1 MGSRDEDDRGVSR
14 TRLGVYLIDG
24 GWRPSVSRRLPPHVL
39 TALRGLRPHLDR
51 LVVGAPPTI
60 LDADRAL
67 LNDVAD
73 ILITEDGLTHGTVV
87 ASLGEQVA
95 GYDQVLLT
103 GSGWF
108 GPVAD
113 LGPVFE
119 RMTDVPVWSLVP
131 RASTLPVE
139 PEHPLTVSLDPDWY
153 VMSGARATS
162 AELRRWRKS
171 GRGLELSP
179 TAIPGARYAFNPEV
193 YSSPD
198 PALMNLPELI
208 DAGLP
213 FVPLAAFGVDPL
225 VADRLA
231 VVPADGF
238 EHLAATGID
247 MGEVWHGLLDQ
258 VPLRDLS
265 TNLGLTRVLGSRQP
279 TGKTT
284 LRTAALLH
292 LYYDELT
299 DDLMDRVDLLPGTV
313 DVIVTTTDE
322 TKRASIEGRLA
333 ARSKQYSHDVR
344 VLASNKGRDIS
355 ALLVGCADVL
365 ADESYD
371 IVVKLHGKKSMQDD
385 VNASSWF
392 RRHLLDNLLPTAA
405 VAAELYDWFETD
417 PHLGI
422 AVPPVIHMY
431 YPTMGHAWLGNR
443 KMADALADRLGLT
456 VPFDEHTPVAPFGS
470 MFVAR
475 REALTPW
482 LSLNLTWDDFPDGK
496 GYVDGTL
503 AHTIERMFCYV
514 AADTGRYTGTVLGP
528 TMAGIEYGFLEYKLQ
543 AVGARMQ
550 AYAIDQVEYLDGL
563 RRTLRGEVVRRFP
576 GVADRLRPM
585 YHAIRRPQR
594 PPS

>member
-1 MGSRDEDDRGVSR
+1 VGSRDEDDRGVSR

-24 GWRPSVSRRLPPHVL
+24 GRRASVSRRVPPHVL
-39 TALRGLRPHLDR
+39 TALRGLRPYLDR
-51 LVVGAPPTI
+51 LVVGAPRTI

-73 ILITEDGLTHGTVV
+73 TLITEDGLTHGTVV
-87 ASLGEQVA
+87 ASLGDQVA

-113 LGPVFE
+113 LGPVLD
-119 RMTDVPVWSLVP
+119 RMRDVAVWSL
-131 RASTLPVE
+131 LPKGSGLPFE
-139 PEHPLTVSLDPDWY
+139 PVFRLTLDPDWY
-153 VMSGARATS
+153 VMPAALAAS
-162 AELRRWRKS
+162 AELVGWRR
-171 GRGLELSP
+171 GTEELELRASALGGVP
-179 TAIPGARYAFNPEV
+179 YAFAPAA
-193 YSSPD
+193 YLSAD
-198 PALMNLPELI
+198 PALMNLPQLI
-208 DAGLP
+208 DDGLP
-213 FVPLAAFGVDPL
+213 FVPLASFTVDPL

-231 VVPADGF
+231 VIPADGF
-238 EHLAATGID
+238 ERLTCSGID
-247 MGEVWHGLLDQ
+247 MAEVWRGLLDRA
-258 VPLRDLS
+258 PLRVLS
-265 TNLGLTRVLGSRQP
+265 TNLGLTRVLGSRP
-279 TGKTT
+279 APMTT
-284 LRTAALLH
+284 LRTAVLLH
-292 LYYDELT
+292 LYYDELA
-299 DDLMDRVDLLPGTV
+299 DDLMDRVDLLPGDV
-313 DVIVTTTDE
+313 DVIVTTTGE
-322 TKRASIEGRLA
+322 AKRASIEARLA
-333 ARSKQYSHDVR
+333 ARPRQYTHEVR
-344 VLASNKGRDIS
+344 VVASNKGRDIS

-371 IVVKLHGKKSMQDD
+371 IVVKLHGKRSLQDD

-392 RRHLLDNLLPTAA
+392 RRHLFDNLLPSAA

-417 PHLGI
+417 LHLGI

-482 LSLNLTWDDFPDGK
+482 LSLNLTWDDFPDGA

-514 AADTGRYTGTVLGP
+514 AAGTGRYTGTVLGP
-528 TMAGIEYGFLEYKLQ
+528 TMAGIEYGFLEYKMQ

-576 GVADRLRPM
+576 GVADRLRPL
-585 YHAIRRPQR
+585 YRAIRRPQR

>member
-1 MGSRDEDDRGVSR
+1 VGSRNEDDRGVSR

-24 GWRPSVSRRLPPHVL
+24 GRRASVSWRVPPHVL
-39 TALRGLRPHLDR
+39 TALRGLRSYLDW
-51 LVVGAPPTI
+51 LVVGAPRSI
-60 LDADRAL
+60 LDVDRAL
-67 LNDVAD
+67 LDDVAD
-73 ILITEDGLTHGTVV
+73 TLITDDGLTHGTVV
-87 ASLGEQVA
+87 ASLGDQVA

-103 GSGWF
+103 GSRWF

-119 RMTDVPVWSLVP
+119 RMAEVPVWSLVP

-139 PEHPLTVSLDPDWY
+139 PEHPLTVSLDPDWF
-153 VMSGARATS
+153 VMSGTRAAS
-162 AELRRWRKS
+162 GELRRWRKR

-179 TAIPGARYAFNPEV
+179 TAIPGARYAFAPEA

-198 PALMNLPELI
+198 PALMNLPQLI
-208 DAGLP
+208 DDGLP
-213 FVPLAAFGVDPL
+213 FVPLASFGVDPL

-238 EHLAATGID
+238 ERLAVTGID
-247 MGEVWHGLLDQ
+247 MAEVWHGLLDQ

-265 TNLGLTRVLGSRQP
+265 TNLGLTRMLGSRQP
-279 TGKTT
+279 TGTTT

-299 DDLMDRVDLLPGTV
+299 DDLMDRVDLLPGSV

-322 TKRASIEGRLA
+322 TKRASIEARLA
-333 ARSKQYSHDVR
+333 ARATQYSHDVR

-355 ALLVGCADVL
+355 ALIVGCADVL

-392 RRHLLDNLLPTAA
+392 RRHLFDNLLPSAA

-443 KMADALADRLGLT
+443 QMADALADRLGLT

-482 LSLNLTWDDFPDGK
+482 LSLNLTWDDFPDGT

-514 AADTGRYTGTVLGP
+514 AAGTGRYTGTVLGP
-528 TMAGIEYGFLEYKLQ
+528 TMVGIEYGFLEYKLQ

-550 AYAIDQVEYLDGL
+550 AYAIDQVAFLEGGN
-563 RRTLRGEVVRRFP
+563 RSWRSMMVRCMPR
-576 GVADRLRPM
+576 VAARLRPL
-585 YHAIRRPQR
+585 YQALRRLR
-594 PPS
+594 PPRL

>member
-1 MGSRDEDDRGVSR
+1 
-14 TRLGVYLIDG
+14 
-24 GWRPSVSRRLPPHVL
+24 
-39 TALRGLRPHLDR
+39 
-51 LVVGAPPTI
+51 
-60 LDADRAL
+60 
-67 LNDVAD
+67 
-73 ILITEDGLTHGTVV
+73 
-87 ASLGEQVA
+87 
-95 GYDQVLLT
+95 
-103 GSGWF
+103 
-108 GPVAD
+108 
-113 LGPVFE
+113 
-119 RMTDVPVWSLVP
+119 
-131 RASTLPVE
+131 
-139 PEHPLTVSLDPDWY
+139 
-153 VMSGARATS
+153 
-162 AELRRWRKS
+162 
-171 GRGLELSP
+171 
-179 TAIPGARYAFNPEV
+179 
-193 YSSPD
+193 
-198 PALMNLPELI
+198 MNLPELI
-208 DAGLP
+208 DDGLP
-213 FVPLAAFGVDPL
+213 FVPLRAFGVDPL

-238 EHLAATGID
+238 ERLAVTGID
-247 MGEVWHGLLDQ
+247 MDEVWHGLLDQ

-265 TNLGLTRVLGSRQP
+265 TNLGLTRVLRSLQP
-279 TGKTT
+279 TGRTT

-322 TKRASIEGRLA
+322 TKRASIEAHLA

-355 ALLVGCADVL
+355 ALIVGCADVL

-392 RRHLLDNLLPTAA
+392 RRHLFDNLLPSAA

-443 KMADALADRLGLT
+443 KMANALADRLGLT

-482 LSLNLTWDDFPDGK
+482 LSLNLTWDDFPEGT

-514 AADTGRYTGTVLGP
+514 AAGTGRYTGTVLGA

-543 AVGARMQ
+543 AVGARMP
-550 AYAIDQVEYLDGL
+550 AYAIDQVEFLEGL

-576 GVADRLRPM
+576 GVADRLRPV
-585 YHAIRRPQR
+585 YHAIRRTQR